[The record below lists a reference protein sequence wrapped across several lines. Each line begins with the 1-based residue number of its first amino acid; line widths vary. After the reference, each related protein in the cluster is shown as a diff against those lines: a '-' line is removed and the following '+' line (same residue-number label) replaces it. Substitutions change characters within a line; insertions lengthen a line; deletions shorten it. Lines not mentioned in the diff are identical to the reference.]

1 MSKEEKTLENS
12 KLKIDTKHTLS
23 KMYKDLSNA
32 INSNNVQSIWE
43 LSKTITRYHFRHDD
57 FL

>member
-43 LSKTITRYHFRHDD
+43 LSKTITRYHFRHAD

>member
-43 LSKTITRYHFRHDD
+43 LSKIITRYHFRHDD
-57 FL
+57 LL